1 MTHIPLPRYTPKPA
15 KTTFHFYS
23 NKIEYNIYCTRAAEH
38 GRVAAAV
45 WRLGNRS
52 YRTVYLCSS
61 KRRIR
66 VSWYSIFIVTGH
78 GYNGEKSDVK
88 NATRK
93 RVSVEI

>member
-15 KTTFHFYS
+15 TTTFHF
-23 NKIEYNIYCTRAAEH
+23 YNIYCTRAAEH

-45 WRLGNRS
+45 RRLGNRS

-66 VSWYSIFIVTGH
+66 VNWYSIFIVTGH